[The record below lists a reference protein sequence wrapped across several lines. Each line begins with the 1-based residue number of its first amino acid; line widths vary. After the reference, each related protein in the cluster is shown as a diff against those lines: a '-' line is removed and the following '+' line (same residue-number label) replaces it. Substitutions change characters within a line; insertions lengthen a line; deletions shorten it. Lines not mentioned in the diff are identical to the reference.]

1 VWKRFSESNN
11 IMSFQITVCSK
22 CGGLIISKAEQ
33 KTKTCP
39 YCGFKIYIYG
49 ARKIASA
56 KSAYEASEILRRL
69 KSDASQRERNV

>member
-1 VWKRFSESNN
+1 
-11 IMSFQITVCSK
+11 MSFLIAVCSK

-33 KTKTCP
+33 KTKICP

-56 KSAYEASEILRRL
+56 ENAYEASEMLRKL
-69 KSDASQRERNV
+69 KSDTAQKKKST